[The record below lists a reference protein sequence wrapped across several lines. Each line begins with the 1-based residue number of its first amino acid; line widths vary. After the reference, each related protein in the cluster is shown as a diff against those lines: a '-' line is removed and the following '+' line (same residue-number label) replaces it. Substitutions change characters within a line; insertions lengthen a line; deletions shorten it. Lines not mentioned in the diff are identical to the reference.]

1 MRSMRIMR
9 ACIYLLFMPSLAFA
23 YIDPGSGML
32 IIQGLIAFLGACIA
46 FIKNPIEKIKKILRI
61 KNK

>member
-1 MRSMRIMR
+1 MRTTR
-9 ACIYLLFMPSLAFA
+9 AVIYLLFMPSLAFA

-32 IIQGLIAFLGACIA
+32 LIQGLIAFLGACIA
-46 FIKNPIEKIKKILRI
+46 FIKNPFEKIKKIFGI